1 MVCIAIHDRE
11 ELKRYAN
18 TLYDNKTELHRD
30 RNRADGRAVGMLRAE
45 ALGLR
50 IPSVADARF
59 ASRLPLCFLQGLVTS
74 LRLER
79 KLRNNE
85 LC

>member
-1 MVCIAIHDRE
+1 MQTHFMITKQNYTV
-11 ELKRYAN
+11 
-18 TLYDNKTELHRD
+18 TEIEPT
-30 RNRADGRAVGMLRAE
+30 AEPIGMLRAE

-50 IPSVADARF
+50 ILSVADARF